1 MILTYL
7 PLILYDQQA
16 EMVNKAL
23 QTQRTFLKMASTHQE
38 PAEVRHTETDWRTA
52 DTVTCDTLYYTDGLS
67 STGQVSCKMKS
78 VRVSHGYGLR

>member
-7 PLILYDQQA
+7 PLILYDRQA

-38 PAEVRHTETDWRTA
+38 PAEVRNTETDSWYSHLWY
-52 DTVTCDTLYYTDGLS
+52 TL
-67 STGQVSCKMKS
+67 
-78 VRVSHGYGLR
+78 LRWWLK